1 MKFVLFAIMALLA
14 TCMTSACATDQ
25 NYRPIASAHHPEA
38 RPFDEDPS
46 LVAQNIVDQTL
57 ENAAVSGKHAMIVM
71 GANWCHDSRALAGWF
86 ETPRFAALLNEEYSV
101 AYIDVGQ
108 KDRNI
113 DVAQRFGVENIVGT
127 PTVIVTNAQGDVLN
141 LDTAPTWRNAAS
153 RSEDEIFE
161 YFEGVSRK

>member
-1 MKFVLFAIMALLA
+1 MKLILFSLIAILA
-14 TCMTSACATDQ
+14 TSLMTACATDQ
-25 NYRPIASAHHPEA
+25 NYQPIASAHHPEA

-57 ENAAVSGKHAMIVM
+57 ENAAVSGKRAMIVM

-86 ETPRFAALLNEEYSV
+86 ETPRFAALLDENYSV

-113 DVAQRFGVENIVGT
+113 DVAQRFGLDNIVGT

-141 LDTAPTWRNAAS
+141 LETAPSWRNAAS
-153 RSEDEIFE
+153 RSEDEILD
-161 YFEGVSRK
+161 YFEALAIR